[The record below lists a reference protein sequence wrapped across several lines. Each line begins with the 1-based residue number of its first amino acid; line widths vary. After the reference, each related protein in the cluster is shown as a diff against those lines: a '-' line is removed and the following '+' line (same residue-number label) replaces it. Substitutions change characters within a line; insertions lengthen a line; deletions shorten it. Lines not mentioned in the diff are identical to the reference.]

1 MGKISELHTA
11 LDRSFRS
18 TCRTLFGE
26 ELGGLQGNEGLFTYA
41 APMKKGKSALSGAE
55 VSYIAPYPSA
65 AKFISMDE
73 KARLPSQKFSP
84 NDIKDMDSLLRAAR
98 ECAYYCGS
106 KAIGSSKYVE
116 SSDNVTDSFFVY
128 SSHNVTKSEYISHS
142 ELVVKSKHLFGAA
155 AAGESEFCIGLSES
169 SLAKRVF
176 ESAQVQ
182 ASSDLYCCFFARNC
196 RDCMFSFGQ
205 QSKTHLIGNN
215 ALARERYMLLKKELL
230 SQMAAMLKSKKR
242 GLRLSDILGV
252 Q

>member
-1 MGKISELHTA
+1 MGKTSGLHPA

-26 ELGGLQGNEGLFTYA
+26 ELGGLEENAGLFTYA
-41 APMKKGKSALSGAE
+41 SPMKRGKSALSGAD
-55 VSYIAPYPSA
+55 VSYIAPYPAA
-65 AKFISMDE
+65 AKFISMEE
-73 KARLPSQKFSP
+73 KARLPSQKVSP

-116 SSDNVTDSFFVY
+116 SSDNITDSFFVY

-155 AAGESEFCIGLSES
+155 AAGESEFCIGLNES

-182 ASSDLYCCFFARNC
+182 TSSDLYCCFFARNC
-196 RDCMFSFGQ
+196 HDCMFSFGQ
-205 QSKTHLIGNN
+205 QSKSHMIGNN
-215 ALARERYMLLKKELL
+215 ALPRERYIGMKKELL
-230 SQMAAMLKSKKR
+230 SQMAGVLKSKKK

-252 Q
+252 K